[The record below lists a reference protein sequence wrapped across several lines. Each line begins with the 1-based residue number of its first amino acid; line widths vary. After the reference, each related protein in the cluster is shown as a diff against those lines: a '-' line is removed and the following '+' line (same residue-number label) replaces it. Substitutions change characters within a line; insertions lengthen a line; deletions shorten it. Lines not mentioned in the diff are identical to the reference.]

1 MDMNKWDWIK
11 AIVGAILFVPIWY
24 AMMVILMAL

>member
-1 MDMNKWDWIK
+1 MSRSDIIK
-11 AIVGAILFVPIWY
+11 TVIGILIGVPTWY

>member
-1 MDMNKWDWIK
+1 MSK
-11 AIVGAILFVPIWY
+11 ADIAKTVIGVLIGVPVWY

>member
-1 MDMNKWDWIK
+1 MIVDIIK
-11 AIVGAILFVPIWY
+11 TVIGVLIAVPVWY